1 MAIAVT
7 VESTIARRPDEVFA
21 AMADLDEWPSWL
33 VASGIVSLR
42 RDHVGAARAGERL
55 IVQQDAAGRSGTF
68 EAEVIA
74 AEPGSRLALR
84 GRDAEG
90 VSIDIEGVVTSTP
103 DTDDASTQLRWSI
116 RIGLPLRYR
125 MFESVA
131 RPLVQRAAVLDVESL
146 RRTLEARPRD

>member
-7 VESTIARRPDEVFA
+7 VESTIARPPDEVFA
-21 AMADLDEWPSWL
+21 AIADLDEWPSWL

-42 RDHVGAARAGERL
+42 RDHAGGARAGERL
-55 IVQQDAAGRSGTF
+55 IVQQDAAGRAGTF
-68 EAEVIA
+68 ETEVLA
-74 AEPGSRLALR
+74 AEPASRLVLH

-90 VSIDIEGVVTSTP
+90 VSIDIEGVVAAI
-103 DTDDASTQLRWSI
+103 DTDGASTLLRWSI

-131 RPLVQRAAVLDVESL
+131 RPLVQRAAALDVESL